1 MGGNNI
7 LVRILGA
14 LLVCVAAKATVPDSS
29 RNPYQGIVER
39 NVFGLKPAPPDSK
52 PLPPPPPAL
61 KIVLSGITTILPRP
75 LALLK
80 VQMPAR
86 PSEPARE
93 ESYILTEGQRD
104 GEIEVIEINAE
115 AGSVK
120 VRNSGIVSVLTLD
133 KDGAKPAATPPPA
146 SPLAVVPTNP
156 IGYSAPALTP
166 SPALSSAPGAP
177 STGLKAIPIRNV
189 RMPVP
194 TAGPADS
201 AAAPAQPQPVV
212 QPQSAA
218 QLSPEEEQAIMAEL
232 ERERAR
238 QQTNNGQ
245 LPPQAPVPLR

>member
-1 MGGNNI
+1 MGCNNT
-7 LVRILGA
+7 LVCILGG
-14 LLVCVAAKATVPDSS
+14 LLVCVAAKATVPDFS
-29 RNPYQGIVER
+29 RNPYQGIAER

-52 PLPPPPPAL
+52 PLPPPAPAP
-61 KIVLSGITTILPRP
+61 KIVLSGITTILGRP

-80 VQMPAR
+80 AQKPAR
-86 PSEPARE
+86 APEPAKE
-93 ESYILTEGQRD
+93 ESYILTAGQRD

-120 VRNSGIVSVLTLD
+120 VRNSGLVTVLTLD
-133 KDGAKPAATPPPA
+133 KDGAKLPAMPPPA
-146 SPLAVVPTNP
+146 SPLALAPTNA
-156 IGYSAPALTP
+156 IGYSAPAPTP
-166 SPALSSAPGAP
+166 YSTPSSAPGAP
-177 STGLKAIPIRNV
+177 ITGLKAIPIRNV
-189 RMPVP
+189 RMSVP

-201 AAAPAQPQPVV
+201 AASPAQPQPAV

-218 QLSPEEEQAIMAEL
+218 QLSPEEEQVIMAEL